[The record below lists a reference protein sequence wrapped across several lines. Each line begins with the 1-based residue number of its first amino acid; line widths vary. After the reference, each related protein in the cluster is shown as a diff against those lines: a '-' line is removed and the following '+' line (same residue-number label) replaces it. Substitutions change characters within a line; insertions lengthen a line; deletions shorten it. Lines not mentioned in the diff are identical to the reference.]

1 MLLEWGINVNVMF
14 DIKFSRRSRM
24 VLSWF
29 DASEAKEF
37 GASLAHFYIERIP
50 ADDSGGKNKSIS
62 KKQEVINKMFQQMER
77 FKLEHKLNIYK
88 KAQLGNAFK
97 WALKDAG
104 YNLEFVDQLTK
115 NLML

>member
-1 MLLEWGINVNVMF
+1 
-14 DIKFSRRSRM
+14 M

-29 DASEAKEF
+29 DARAAKEF
-37 GASLAHFYIERIP
+37 GASLARFYIERIP
-50 ADDSGGKNKSIS
+50 PGEVDENKKALA
-62 KKQEVINKMFQQMER
+62 KKQEVVSKMYQQMER
-77 FKLEHKLNIYK
+77 FKLENKLNIYQ

-104 YNLEFVDQLTK
+104 YPTGFVDDLTK